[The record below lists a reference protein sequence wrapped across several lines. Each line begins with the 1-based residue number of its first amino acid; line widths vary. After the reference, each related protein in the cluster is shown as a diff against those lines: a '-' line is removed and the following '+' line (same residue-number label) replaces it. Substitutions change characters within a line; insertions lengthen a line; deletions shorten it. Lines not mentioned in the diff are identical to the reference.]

1 MHPFFDKNKGDVL
14 MGLGLTTVFLD
25 WDDTLIDF
33 SVSEKNALTRTM
45 AAFGT
50 TLTAEMLARYS
61 ELNLSCW
68 KRFERGEM
76 EKSRVYL
83 ERYEL
88 LFAEYGL
95 PYDPVAFN
103 ARYLSELS
111 EEVPAFDGAEDLCR
125 LLHKRYDVYVVTNGD
140 RNGQFR
146 RIAKSGLEPY
156 FDGVFVSE
164 RIGVGKPKKA
174 YWDYVFAHIR
184 ETDASRTMIVGDS
197 LTSDMASADTV
208 PGMKTC
214 WVNPHGKKTD
224 RILTWEVKNLR
235 ELISRFSEE
244 EV

>member
-1 MHPFFDKNKGDVL
+1 

-33 SVSEKNALTRTM
+33 SASEKNALTRAMT
-45 AAFGT
+45 AFGST
-50 TLTAEMLARYS
+50 MTDEMMKRYGV
-61 ELNLSCW
+61 LNASCW
-68 KRFERGEM
+68 RRFEKGEL

-83 ERYEL
+83 ERYEI
-88 LFAEYGL
+88 LFAEFGL

-103 ARYLSELS
+103 ALYLAELS
-111 EEVPAFDGAEDLCR
+111 EEVPAFDGAEELCR
-125 LLHKRYDVYVVTNGD
+125 LLHERYDVYIVTNGD
-140 RNGQFR
+140 RNGQFK

-164 RIGVGKPKKA
+164 HIGVGKPKKA

-184 ETDASRTMIVGDS
+184 ESDASRTMIVGDS

-214 WVNPHGKKTD
+214 WVNAQGQKTD
-224 RILTWEVKNLR
+224 RKVTWEVKDLR
-235 ELISRFSEE
+235 ELISRFTEE
-244 EV
+244 MV